1 MPKAVEEQLKRD
13 VNARHPE
20 WSKERKEAYVY
31 STLRKVEHR
40 HKLKVARKRKTKRK
54 VHKKR

>member
-13 VNARHPE
+13 VNQKHPE

-31 STLRKVEHR
+31 GTLRRVEQR
-40 HKLKVARKRKTKRK
+40 HKLKVARKKRRT
-54 VHKKR
+54 VRKKR